1 MSNNL
6 VTSVYRFVIDDVITN
21 VRRDFED
28 MGVDETILHE
38 LQRSWETKIAQTR
51 VTNFQAQEAA
61 APAETYAYEEQS
73 YEAPATTSASAP
85 APGST
90 SAAAEHTAA
99 ANLASMASS
108 GTSANHDKQFAH
120 PAKATSSGSGQG
132 NTGGNSTTN
141 GASGNS
147 IPQTDGAADIS
158 SPAPALSKMSTEELD
173 DLLEQKF
180 AAARAVEKEEAH
192 TTSMEGLSFTLTPI
206 DRETRKAR
214 FSELQQRIGQVD
226 GDAADEDDT
235 GLGSDLDD
243 SDGDVDEET
252 DNIVLCQYDKVSR
265 TKSKWKCVLKDG
277 IMLINGRDFLF
288 HKANGD
294 LEW

>member
-51 VTNFQAQEAA
+51 VTNFQASDNVPPTES
-61 APAETYAYEEQS
+61 YAYEEQP
-73 YEAPATTSASAP
+73 YEAQAATTTTAAAAP
-85 APGST
+85 AST
-90 SAAAEHTAA
+90 TTNTYNYQAEQTAA

-108 GTSANHDKQFAH
+108 GSA
-120 PAKATSSGSGQG
+120 QG
-132 NTGGNSTTN
+132 NANRTGESTTTN
-141 GASGNS
+141 GTSVNNNS
-147 IPQTDGAADIS
+147 NNIPQTDGASDVLS
-158 SPAPALSKMSTEELD
+158 QQTLSKMSTEELD
-173 DLLEQKF
+173 RLLEQKF
-180 AAARAVEKEEAH
+180 AAARAEEESQADG
-192 TTSMEGLSFTLTPI
+192 EGSTFILTPI
-206 DRETRKAR
+206 DPEVRKAR
-214 FSELQQRIGQVD
+214 FLELQQRIGQFD